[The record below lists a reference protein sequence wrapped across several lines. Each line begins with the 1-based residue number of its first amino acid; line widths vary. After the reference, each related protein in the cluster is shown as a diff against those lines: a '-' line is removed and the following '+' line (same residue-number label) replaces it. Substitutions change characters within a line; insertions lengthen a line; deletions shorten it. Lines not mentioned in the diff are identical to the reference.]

1 LNISHTSEFTEV
13 DKMTE
18 NKKAEKAEKITG
30 EAGVS
35 SDNVARQRNGL
46 GLQA

>member
-1 LNISHTSEFTEV
+1 MS
-13 DKMTE
+13 D
-18 NKKAEKAEKITG
+18 NKKAEKITG

-46 GLQA
+46 SLQA